1 MLLFSFRGYSNMP
14 TAGKIF
20 ITTEYMSLADISAG
34 LEGFRVEEEYQEVD
48 VVLNLV
54 TEVANLSI
62 DEEILTGLY
71 SYDYVVHNYHR
82 GKVIP
87 SPATKE
93 VLFAFTE
100 VDDHV
105 YLTVVD
111 KKAIANRI
119 TNLLSE
125 IVFGEMGVIVEARIL
140 PETLKEFHLAN
151 AESTKVIFFENM
163 DIPNINKL
171 SLYGPD
177 IVGTSL
183 FEEYTARGDPW
194 YVLTK
199 SKRYG
204 HTVGLVRDGSVTL
217 FNSVDQGQY
226 LQYVK
231 EEIIPMTQPP
241 RARR

>member
-1 MLLFSFRGYSNMP
+1 MP
-14 TAGKIF
+14 TAGKVF
-20 ITTEYMSLADISAG
+20 VSTEHMPLADISTG
-34 LEGFRVEEEYQEVD
+34 LEGFREEETYQEGEVE
-48 VVLNLV
+48 LELV

-62 DEEILTGLY
+62 TEGILTGLY
-71 SYDYVVHNYHR
+71 SYDYVTHNYHR
-82 GKVIP
+82 GTVLP

-100 VDDHV
+100 FEERT

-111 KKAIANRI
+111 KKAIANRVA
-119 TNLLSE
+119 NRLSE
-125 IVFGEMGVIVEARIL
+125 IAFGEMGVVVEARIL
-140 PETLKEFHLAN
+140 PETMKEFHLAN
-151 AESTKVIFFENM
+151 PENTKVIFFENM
-163 DIPNINKL
+163 DIPNINQL

-177 IVGTSL
+177 IVRTSL
-183 FEEYTARGDPW
+183 FEEYSARGDPW

-199 SKRYG
+199 SKRHG

-231 EEIIPMTQPP
+231 EEILPMTQPP
-241 RARR
+241 RVTGG

>member
-1 MLLFSFRGYSNMP
+1 MP
-14 TAGKIF
+14 TAGKVF
-20 ITTEYMSLADISAG
+20 VSTEYLPLADISAG
-34 LEGFRVEEEYQEVD
+34 LEGFREEESFEEED
-48 VVLNLV
+48 VELELV

-62 DEEILTGLY
+62 AEDVLTGLY

-82 GKVIP
+82 GKVLP

-100 VDDHV
+100 LDERT
-105 YLTVVD
+105 YLAVVD

-119 TNLLSE
+119 ANRLSE
-125 IVFGEMGVIVEARIL
+125 MAFGEMGVIVEARIL

-151 AESTKVIFFENM
+151 PESTRVIFFENM

-183 FEEYTARGDPW
+183 FKEYTARGDPW

-199 SKRYG
+199 SKKHG

-217 FNSVDQGQY
+217 FNTVDQGQY

-231 EEIIPMTQPP
+231 EEILPMTQPP
-241 RARR
+241 RSRGG

>member
-1 MLLFSFRGYSNMP
+1 MP
-14 TAGKIF
+14 TAGKVF
-20 ITTEYMSLADISAG
+20 VSTEFAPLVDISTR
-34 LEGFRVEEEYQEVD
+34 LEGFREEDTYQEGEI
-48 VVLNLV
+48 NLELT
-54 TEVANLSI
+54 TEVVNLSI
-62 DEEILTGLY
+62 EEGILTGLY

-82 GKVIP
+82 GSVLP

-100 VDDHV
+100 LDGRIF
-105 YLTVVD
+105 LAVVD
-111 KKAIANRI
+111 KKAIANRVA
-119 TNLLSE
+119 NRLSE
-125 IVFGEMGVIVEARIL
+125 IAFGAMGAIVEARIL

-151 AESTKVIFFENM
+151 PESTKVIFFENM

-177 IVGTSL
+177 IVSTSL
-183 FEEYTARGDPW
+183 FEEYAARGDPW

-199 SKRYG
+199 SKKHG

-217 FNSVDQGQY
+217 LNSVDQGQY
-226 LQYVK
+226 LLYVK

-241 RARR
+241 RARVD

>member
-1 MLLFSFRGYSNMP
+1 MP
-14 TAGKIF
+14 TAGKVF
-20 ITTEYMSLADISAG
+20 VSTEHKPLADISVG
-34 LEGFRVEEEYQEVD
+34 LEGFRKEEEYKEGD
-48 VVLNLV
+48 VELKLV
-54 TEVANLSI
+54 TELANVSI
-62 DEEILTGLY
+62 NEDIMTGLY

-82 GKVIP
+82 GKILP

-93 VLFAFTE
+93 VLFAFAE
-100 VDDHV
+100 LDDRT

-119 TNLLSE
+119 ANRLSE
-125 IVFGEMGVIVEARIL
+125 IAFGEMGVIVEARIL

-151 AESTKVIFFENM
+151 SESTKVIFFENM

-183 FEEYTARGDPW
+183 FDEYTARGDPW

-199 SKRYG
+199 SKKYG

-241 RARR
+241 RRRGGRGA

>member
-1 MLLFSFRGYSNMP
+1 MP
-14 TAGKIF
+14 TAGKVF
-20 ITTEYMSLADISAG
+20 VSTEYQTLADISAG
-34 LEGFRVEEEYQEVD
+34 LEGFREEESYEEGD
-48 VVLNLV
+48 VELELV

-62 DEEILTGLY
+62 AEDVLTGLY

-82 GKVIP
+82 GKVLP

-100 VDDHV
+100 LDERT
-105 YLTVVD
+105 YLAVVD

-119 TNLLSE
+119 ANRLSE
-125 IVFGEMGVIVEARIL
+125 MAFGEMGVIVEARIL

-151 AESTKVIFFENM
+151 PESTRVIFFENM

-183 FEEYTARGDPW
+183 FKEYTARGDPW

-199 SKRYG
+199 SKKHG

-217 FNSVDQGQY
+217 FNTVDQGQY

-231 EEIIPMTQPP
+231 EEILPMTQPP
-241 RARR
+241 RSRGG

>member
-1 MLLFSFRGYSNMP
+1 MP
-14 TAGKIF
+14 TAGKVF
-20 ITTEYMSLADISAG
+20 VSTQYLPLAEISAG
-34 LEGFRVEEEYQEVD
+34 LEGFREEEQYTEGEVELD
-48 VVLNLV
+48 LV
-54 TEVANLSI
+54 TEVANVSVTE
-62 DEEILTGLY
+62 DILTGLY

-82 GKVIP
+82 GKILP

-93 VLFAFTE
+93 VLFAFTAHE
-100 VDDHV
+100 GRT

-111 KKAIANRI
+111 KKAIANRLA
-119 TNLLSE
+119 NRLSE
-125 IVFGEMGVIVEARIL
+125 IAFGEIGVIVEARIL
-140 PETLKEFHLAN
+140 PEILKEFHLEN
-151 AESTKVIFFENM
+151 PESTKVIFFENM

-183 FEEYTARGDPW
+183 FEEYGARGDPW

-199 SKRYG
+199 SKKYG
-204 HTVGLVRDGSVTL
+204 HTVGVVRDGSITL

-241 RARR
+241 RVRAV

>member
-1 MLLFSFRGYSNMP
+1 MP
-14 TAGKIF
+14 TAGKVF
-20 ITTEYMSLADISAG
+20 VSTQYLPLAEISAG
-34 LEGFRVEEEYQEVD
+34 LEGFREEEQYTEGEVE
-48 VVLNLV
+48 LELV
-54 TEVANLSI
+54 TEVVNVSVTE
-62 DEEILTGLY
+62 DILTGLY

-82 GKVIP
+82 GKILP

-100 VDDHV
+100 HEGRT

-111 KKAIANRI
+111 KKAIANRLA
-119 TNLLSE
+119 NRLSE
-125 IVFGEMGVIVEARIL
+125 IAFGEMGVIVEARIL
-140 PETLKEFHLAN
+140 PETLKEFHLEN
-151 AESTKVIFFENM
+151 PESTKVIFFENM

-183 FEEYTARGDPW
+183 FEEYGARGDPW
-194 YVLTK
+194 YILTR
-199 SKRYG
+199 SKKYG
-204 HTVGLVRDGSVTL
+204 HTVGVVRDGSVTL

-226 LQYVK
+226 LQYIK

-241 RARR
+241 RVRTV

>member
-1 MLLFSFRGYSNMP
+1 MP
-14 TAGKIF
+14 TAGKVF
-20 ITTEYMSLADISAG
+20 VSTQYLPLAEISAG
-34 LEGFRVEEEYQEVD
+34 LEGFREEEQYTEGEVE
-48 VVLNLV
+48 LELV
-54 TEVANLSI
+54 TEVANVSVTE
-62 DEEILTGLY
+62 DILTGLY
-71 SYDYVVHNYHR
+71 AYDYVVHNYHR
-82 GKVIP
+82 GKILL

-100 VDDHV
+100 HEGRT

-111 KKAIANRI
+111 KKAIANRLA
-119 TNLLSE
+119 NRLSE
-125 IVFGEMGVIVEARIL
+125 IAFGEMGVIVEARIL
-140 PETLKEFHLAN
+140 PETLKEFHLEN
-151 AESTKVIFFENM
+151 PESTKVIFFENM

-183 FEEYTARGDPW
+183 FEEYGARGDPW
-194 YVLTK
+194 YILTR
-199 SKRYG
+199 SKKYG
-204 HTVGLVRDGSVTL
+204 HTVGVVRDGSVTL

-241 RARR
+241 RVRAV